1 MHVKWVALVDHDKL
15 GENNDDDPEDER
27 DAERLNQNR
36 YTRFLGLLLI
46 LNLFSMMFYFQ

>member
-46 LNLFSMMFYFQ
+46 LNLFR